1 MAGLTRIPWW
11 RWIPLPWRR
20 WGIVLLVD
28 AADEVPA
35 RLPQAGTVLVGA
47 ASRPS
52 WVAFDCPCGRGHR
65 VMLNLDR
72 RRQPYWLVKQA
83 RPLTLSPSVDD
94 LTAGNR
100 CHYWVQ
106 RGRVMWVRHDRDE
119 K

>member
-1 MAGLTRIPWW
+1 
-11 RWIPLPWRR
+11 
-20 WGIVLLVD
+20 
-28 AADEVPA
+28 
-35 RLPQAGTVLVGA
+35 
-47 ASRPS
+47 
-52 WVAFDCPCGRGHR
+52 
-65 VMLNLDR
+65 MLNLDR